1 MIMENLY
8 YRFKNISV
16 EQFATLSEELSN
28 SLPLDFE
35 TQLSFQFYQEEK
47 VIVSRSIVSLIQG
60 NELKLKSVFDCSFE
74 IKEESLI
81 QITQEDGS
89 VIFPRSV
96 LIQLASLNYGTL
108 RGIIVER
115 TKGTCFSSVFLPPL
129 FVGEIIKEDLVVK
142 K

>member
-1 MIMENLY
+1 MENLY

-60 NELKLKSVFDCSFE
+60 SELKLKSVFDCSFE

-129 FVGEIIKEDLVVK
+129 VVGEIIKEDLVVK